1 MNCPELLRTQ
11 AFLDGE
17 LTGDAAREA
26 ERHIAGCDECR
37 AFSANIAELS
47 DAMRANMTS
56 HRAPQ
61 ALHSRIGA
69 LLDKETPTADFIP
82 RWRRREFWTGALS
95 GIGASALA
103 AALTV
108 SVLLPPSAETL
119 AQSVADA
126 HTNALMSGKII
137 QVASSSHHTVKP
149 WFAGKVEVSPPVADF
164 AQQGFPLIGGRVDK
178 VAGSRAAVVVYNH
191 GRHEIDLFVWPD
203 KGAQLPGESM
213 RHGYHAIFW
222 KNGDLNFAAVCDME
236 GAELHKFVNLVRT
249 EQD

>member
-17 LTGDAAREA
+17 LIGEAAREA
-26 ERHIAGCDECR
+26 ERHIATCDECR

-47 DAMRANMTS
+47 DALRADATQ

-61 ALHSRIGA
+61 SLRDGVGA
-69 LLDKETPTADFIP
+69 LLDKETAPGAFIP
-82 RWRRREFWTGALS
+82 RWRQRAFWSGAVS

-103 AALTV
+103 AALTMFA
-108 SVLLPPSAETL
+108 LLPPSAETL

-126 HTNALMSGKII
+126 HTNALMSGKVIE
-137 QVASSSHHTVKP
+137 VASSSHHTVKP

-178 VAGSRAAVVVYNH
+178 VAGSRAAVVVYHH

-203 KGAQLPGESM
+203 KGAQLPGEST

-236 GAELHKFVNLVRT
+236 GVELHKFVNLVRT

>member
-17 LTGDAAREA
+17 LAGEAAREA
-26 ERHIAGCDECR
+26 ERHIESCEECR
-37 AFSANIAELS
+37 AFSASVAELS
-47 DAMRANMTS
+47 DAMRANTTH

-61 ALHSRIGA
+61 ALRAGIGA
-69 LLDKETPTADFIP
+69 LLDKEVAPAVIIP
-82 RWRRREFWTGALS
+82 RWRRREFWSGALS

-103 AALTV
+103 AAVTFFAM
-108 SVLLPPSAETL
+108 LPPSAETL

-126 HTNALMSGKII
+126 HTNALMSGKVI

-178 VAGSRAAVVVYNH
+178 VAGSRAAVVVYHH
-191 GRHEIDLFVWPD
+191 GRH
-203 KGAQLPGESM
+203 
-213 RHGYHAIFW
+213 
-222 KNGDLNFAAVCDME
+222 
-236 GAELHKFVNLVRT
+236 
-249 EQD
+249 

>member
-37 AFSANIAELS
+37 VFSASIAELS
-47 DAMRANMTS
+47 DAMRANVAP

-61 ALHSRIGA
+61 ALHNRIGA
-69 LLDKETPTADFIP
+69 LLDTETAPMDFTP

-95 GIGASALA
+95 GMAASALA
-103 AALTV
+103 AAVTV
-108 SVLLPPSAETL
+108 FALLPPSAETL
-119 AQSVADA
+119 ARSVADA
-126 HTNALMSGKII
+126 HTRALMSGKVIE
-137 QVASSSHHTVKP
+137 VASSSHHTVKP
-149 WFAGKVEVSPPVADF
+149 WFAGKVDVAPPVSDF
-164 AQQGFPLIGGRVDK
+164 AQQGFPLIGGRVDE

-203 KGAQLPGESM
+203 NGTQLPGEST

-236 GAELHKFVNLVRT
+236 GAELRKFVNLVRT
-249 EQD
+249 EPE